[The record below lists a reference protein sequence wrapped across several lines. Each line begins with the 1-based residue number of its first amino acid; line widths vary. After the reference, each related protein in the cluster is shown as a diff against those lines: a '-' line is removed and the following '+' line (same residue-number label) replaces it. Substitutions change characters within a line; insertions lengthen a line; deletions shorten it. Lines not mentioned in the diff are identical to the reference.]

1 MAQTKTRNS
10 RSSSSSSRNK
20 SGSKGSSQGGSTP
33 KGRARGASTSRGPKK
48 ATAKTTAKKNSTK
61 KNTTKRSTSA
71 RKPTARKRQTTSD
84 KSTMATVAEKAKG
97 PALAGGAALVG
108 LAGGMAIKNGRKRG
122 VLDRLPTPSM
132 KLPKLSMPDVKP
144 DSALKGIGKAAGE
157 VAQRSRRVGEVA
169 AEVEKASNAISKKS

>member
-10 RSSSSSSRNK
+10 RSSSSPSRSK
-20 SGSKGSSQGGSTP
+20 SGSKSSSRSGSTS
-33 KGRARGASTSRGPKK
+33 KTSKTRSRSASTSGDSKR
-48 ATAKTTAKKNSTK
+48 KT
-61 KNTTKRSTSA
+61 
-71 RKPTARKRQTTSD
+71 TARKRQTTSN

-108 LAGGMAIKNGRKRG
+108 LAGGMALRNRRKRG
-122 VLDRLPTPSM
+122 VLQRLPTPSV

-144 DSALKGIGKAAGE
+144 DAALKSIGKAAGT
-157 VAQRSRRVGEVA
+157 VAQRSQRVGAVA

>member
-10 RSSSSSSRNK
+10 RSSSSPGRSK
-20 SGSKGSSQGGSTP
+20 SGSKSSSRSGSTS
-33 KGRARGASTSRGPKK
+33 KTRSRGASTSSGSKR
-48 ATAKTTAKKNSTK
+48 
-61 KNTTKRSTSA
+61 NT
-71 RKPTARKRQTTSD
+71 TARKRQTTSN

-108 LAGGMAIKNGRKRG
+108 LAGGMALRNGRKRG
-122 VLDRLPTPSM
+122 VLERLPTPSV

-144 DSALKGIGKAAGE
+144 DSALKSIGKAAGE
-157 VAQRSRRVGEVA
+157 VAQRSHRVGDVA